1 MHREFR
7 EVNIKHDRPD
17 VAEARRRLIE
27 VLDDARRAGVRVV
40 KIVHGYGSSG
50 TGGALRDAV
59 RRSLLRRR
67 KEGAVRFIVHGER
80 WCVTEEAALR
90 ALEDHPWLRSDRDL
104 NRYNEGVTLVF
115 LPPTAPGKG

>member
-7 EVNIKHDRPD
+7 EVNIKDDRPD
-17 VAEARRRLIE
+17 IQEARRRLLQ

-50 TGGALRDAV
+50 KGGVLRDAV
-59 RRSLLRRR
+59 RQSLLRRR
-67 KEGAVRFIVHGER
+67 KDGVVSFFVHGER
-80 WCVTEEAALR
+80 WGVTEDETLR
-90 ALEDHPWLRSDRDL
+90 ALEEHPWLKSDRDL

-115 LPPTAPGKG
+115 LPPAPPAKG